1 MDIHEFHKRL
11 QKVSGKEAD
20 EFMKGVAYETVN
32 RLLAKTIKRTPVDT
46 GLLRISWSHPENYAP
61 ARKEGGAYVCRV
73 KNRTEYA
80 SYVEFGHR
88 KPNGGYVEPRR
99 FLTRSAEEIEEEL
112 PGIVDIKINKLFD
125 GLWGRK

>member
-20 EFMKGVAYETVN
+20 DFMKSVANETVN
-32 RLLAKTIKRTPVDT
+32 RLLSKTIKRTPVDT
-46 GLLRISWSHPENYAP
+46 GLLRISWSVPDNYAS

-73 KNRTEYA
+73 KNKTKYA
-80 SYVEFGHR
+80 SFVEYGHR
-88 KPNGGYVEPRR
+88 IPNGGYVEPRY
-99 FLTRSAEEIEEEL
+99 FLTRSVEEIEEEL
-112 PGIVDIKINKLFD
+112 PGVVDIKIGTFLD